1 MINKTLLT
9 KHPGGRPRRIK
20 TREQYVLL
28 LQQYQTSS
36 AKEMAEMYN
45 VSYGT
50 MCRWLREAREIY
62 ATA

>member
-9 KHPGGRPRRIK
+9 KHPGGRPRRIR
-20 TREQYVLL
+20 TREQYMLL
-28 LQQYQTSS
+28 LQQYQSS
-36 AKEMAEMYN
+36 TAKEMAAMYG

>member
-20 TREQYVLL
+20 TREQYVL
-28 LQQYQTSS
+28 QQYQNSS
-36 AKEMAEMYN
+36 AKEMAEMYG